1 METVKTK
8 FLAALRAMQPRGG
21 VLVALSG
28 GADSVCLL
36 DLFLSAK
43 ESGDFPYTVTAAH
56 LNHNLRGKESDRDEA
71 FCRAL
76 CERKGV
82 PLFVKS
88 VEVSTIAKQSG
99 KSIEEAAR
107 DVRYTFFEDVL
118 REDPALCHIAT
129 AHHADDFCET
139 MLLNLIRGSGITGLC
154 SIPRV
159 RGNILRPLLDCSR
172 EEILAYNRAKKLE
185 FVTDSSNLSAEYSR
199 NRLRLHVLPEFAKI
213 SAGYAESMQRTAALL
228 ARDADYLDSKAKKA
242 YAAVVTN
249 GVLDTKNA
257 QNFHLS
263 ILSRIVKMLY
273 NEHGRKCLAEV
284 HIDAVCAQIKLG
296 KENFTL
302 SMPDCACICERGK
315 LTFAERTPSAEN
327 FCMAIEIGEAV
338 TLPNGITV
346 LLSKEPTKDATPL
359 RRDALCGKLTV
370 RSRREGDTIKQFGR
384 THKIKRMIAD
394 KKLSAAEK
402 SKLFFLTAD
411 EKILYTNL
419 PAAADDAFCK
429 AGDGHCIF
437 ITTKETL

>member
-8 FLAALRAMQPRGG
+8 FLAALRAMQPCGG

-36 DLFLSAK
+36 DLFLAAK
-43 ESGDFPYTVTAAH
+43 ANGDFPYPIAAAH
-56 LNHNLRGKESDRDEA
+56 LNHNLRGEESDRDEA

-76 CERKGV
+76 CAKSDI

-88 VEVSTIAKQSG
+88 ADIHAMAKQSG

-107 DVRYTFFEDVL
+107 DVRYAFFDDVL
-118 REDPALCHIAT
+118 RENGALCHIAT

-172 EEILAYNRAKKLE
+172 EEILGYIEAADLA
-185 FVTDSSNLSAEYSR
+185 FVTDSTNLSAAYSR

-228 ARDADYLDSKAKKA
+228 ARDADYLDGEAKKA
-242 YAAVVTN
+242 YATVVTC
-249 GVLDTKNA
+249 GVLDTKKA

-263 ILSRIVKMLY
+263 ILSRILRMLY
-273 NEHGRKCLAEV
+273 NEHGRKCLAEAHV
-284 HIDAVCAQIKLG
+284 DAILEQIG
-296 KENFTL
+296 RDKENFML
-302 SMPDCACICERGK
+302 SLPDCICICERGR
-315 LTFAERTPSAEN
+315 LSFAEKMPGAED
-327 FCMAIEIGEAV
+327 FCIEVHLGMETA
-338 TLPNGITV
+338 LPNGITV
-346 LLSKEPTKDATPL
+346 LLSEKPTADAIPL
-359 RRDALCGKLTV
+359 RHDALCGKLAL
-370 RSRREGDTIKQFGR
+370 RSRREGDTIKQFGK

-394 KKLSAAEK
+394 QKLSAAEK

-419 PAAADDAFCK
+419 PAVADDAFCK
-429 AGDGHCIF
+429 TDDGHCIF
-437 ITTKETL
+437 IITKETL